1 MRNRRQLQNF
11 FIYLGTLAAAL
22 IALFPPV
29 WGTLSSFTPTNRVG
43 GELDLENWTLDNY
56 RAVMGQHDFWTSLAH
71 SAIVSISTTAV
82 AIFLGILAA
91 FGLTRFRTRF
101 RRLAF
106 GILAVRMVPGIVL
119 VLPFYLLYRNL
130 DLLDTLHGLG
140 LTYLTFALPFA
151 IWMISGFFESIPFEV
166 EEAAALDGASNW
178 MILWRILVPI
188 AAPAILTTAVLT
200 FIFCWNDFLFALI
213 LTSQDALTFLP
224 LLLRYVLPQG
234 PLYGQIFAG
243 ATLFR
248 VPPLIGLVLIRRHL
262 STAFGLGAVK

>member
-1 MRNRRQLQNF
+1 MRADPVQNF
-11 FIYLGTLAAAL
+11 LLYVIGIFAAL
-22 IALFPPV
+22 MALFPLV
-29 WGTLSSFTPTNRVG
+29 WATISSLTPDNRIG
-43 GELDLENWTLDNY
+43 GELDVTGWDLANY
-56 RAVMGQHDFWTSLAH
+56 EEVMSQADFWASLLH
-71 SAIVSISTTAV
+71 SAIVSVGATAA

-91 FGLTRFRTRF
+91 FGLTRFRVRF

-106 GILAVRMVPGIVL
+106 AILAIRMVPGIVL
-119 VLPFYLLYRNL
+119 VLPFYLLYR
-130 DLLDTLHGLG
+130 DVGLLDTLFGLG
-140 LTYLTFALPFA
+140 VTYLTFALPFA

-166 EEAAALDGASNW
+166 EEAASLDGATNW

-188 AAPAILTTAVLT
+188 AMPAILTTAVLT

-213 LTSQDALTFLP
+213 LTSQKALTFLP

-243 ATLFR
+243 ATIFLL
-248 VPPLIGLVLIRRHL
+248 PPLFGLILIRRHL